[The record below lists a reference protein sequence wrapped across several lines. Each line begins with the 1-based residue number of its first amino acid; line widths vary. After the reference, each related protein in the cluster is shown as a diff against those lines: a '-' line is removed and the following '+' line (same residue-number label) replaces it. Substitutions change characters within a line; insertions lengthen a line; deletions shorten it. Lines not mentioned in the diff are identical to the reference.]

1 MSIKER
7 IRRCLVIE
15 KIYKL
20 QEYSEKLGL
29 EDISTLNGK
38 NVNSQY
44 RGGKKLC

>member
-20 QEYSEKLGL
+20 QEYSQKLGL

-38 NVNSQY
+38 NVNNKY
-44 RGGKKLC
+44 RRGEKQC